1 MASASGYFDDWA
13 ALVKRGIASYSE
25 ALRGLLSAREYHRE
39 RSSLPADD
47 IDRCPWGIRVEIPL
61 LWGTF

>member
-1 MASASGYFDDWA
+1 MASACSYFDDWA
-13 ALVKRGIASYSE
+13 GLVKKGLVSYSE
-25 ALRGLLSAREYHRE
+25 AMRGLFDAREYHRE

-47 IDRCPWGIRVEIPL
+47 VDRCPWGIRVEIPL